1 MAHAVPYPK
10 MCLAVLEWATSL
22 NRLVLLTVLGVG
34 LLESMAELN
43 PNLDQCLLSG
53 KVKCV

>member
-1 MAHAVPYPK
+1 